1 MLLGVLWKPT
11 LRHRAAEAGTLLSAG
26 CLVLLGWVRNAGAN
40 NFASFLKPITVE
52 AAAVE
57 PVAEQQPKKPRKRR
71 KRKTKPILVVA
82 WTCSVERKGATIDF
96 FKHS

>member
-1 MLLGVLWKPT
+1 M
-11 LRHRAAEAGTLLSAG
+11 
-26 CLVLLGWVRNAGAN
+26 RNAGAN

-71 KRKTKPILVVA
+71 KRKKKPILVVA
-82 WTCSVERKGATIDF
+82 WTCSVERKAATINF
-96 FKHS
+96 FKHSYMHLCQLVEY

>member
-40 NFASFLKPITVE
+40 NFVFFFKTNHSGGGGGGAGGG
-52 AAAVE
+52 AAAE
-57 PVAEQQPKKPRKRR
+57 EAKEEEEEEEEAD
-71 KRKTKPILVVA
+71 IGGGMDMFGG
-82 WTCSVERKGATIDF
+82 EEGGDY
-96 FKHS
+96 